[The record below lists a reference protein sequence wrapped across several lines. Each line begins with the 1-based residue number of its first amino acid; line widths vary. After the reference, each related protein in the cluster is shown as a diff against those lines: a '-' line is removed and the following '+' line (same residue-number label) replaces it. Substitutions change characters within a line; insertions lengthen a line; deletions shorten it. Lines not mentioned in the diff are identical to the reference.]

1 MPGGEVLEAGD
12 EFSKISMKA
21 DQEKGIFPLK
31 VRSKPTS
38 LMQCIP
44 DAGAS
49 SKTTPLL
56 WFAF

>member
-44 DAGAS
+44 DAGAI

-56 WFAF
+56 

>member
-1 MPGGEVLEAGD
+1 
-12 EFSKISMKA
+12 
-21 DQEKGIFPLK
+21 LK

-44 DAGAS
+44 DAGAI